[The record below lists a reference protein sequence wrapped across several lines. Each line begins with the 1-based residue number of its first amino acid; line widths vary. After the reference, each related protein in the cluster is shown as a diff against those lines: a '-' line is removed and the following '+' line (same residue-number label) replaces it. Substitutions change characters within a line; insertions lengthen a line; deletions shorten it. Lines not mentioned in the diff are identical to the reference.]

1 MIALVFVMVAKISAA
16 EWEVM
21 NVVWATNP
29 ITASKVFEAL
39 QPEKDWALKTV
50 NTFLARLVEKGVI
63 SARRNGKANVYRPL
77 IGRDACVT
85 SESEH
90 FLQRV
95 FQGAAGSLVQHFCER
110 AELTSEEIS
119 ELEQLLRRKKGK

>member
-1 MIALVFVMVAKISAA
+1 MAALVFVMAAKISAA

-29 ITASKVFEAL
+29 ITASKVLEAL

-50 NTFLARLVEKGVI
+50 NTFLARLVEKGVV

-90 FLQRV
+90 FLHRV

-110 AELTSEEIS
+110 AELTPEEIS
-119 ELEQLLRRKKGK
+119 ELEQLLRRKKGR